1 MKYIVPTNGQI
12 YYIVFTQIDKMKY
25 ITQLNI
31 SRYTNKKIFKLFYY
45 HVQVSQYPSPPNN

>member
-31 SRYTNKKIFKLFYY
+31 SRYTNKRIFKLFYY

>member
-31 SRYTNKKIFKLFYY
+31 SRYTNKRIFKLFYY
-45 HVQVSQYPSPPNN
+45 QVQVSQYPSPPNN